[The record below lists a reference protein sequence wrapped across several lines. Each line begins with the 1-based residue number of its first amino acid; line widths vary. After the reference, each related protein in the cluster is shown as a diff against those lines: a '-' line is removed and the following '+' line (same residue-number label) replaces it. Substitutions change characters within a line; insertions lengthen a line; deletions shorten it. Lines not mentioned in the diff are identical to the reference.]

1 LVGGQPQTAR
11 KEHMQD
17 TNIHIRASE
26 EFKEQARQQA
36 ADSGFTTVSQYI
48 KYLVTNDKKEKNG
61 KRK

>member
-1 LVGGQPQTAR
+1 MVGGKPQTAR

-17 TNIHIRASE
+17 TNIHIRASA
-26 EFKEQARQQA
+26 EFKEQVRQQA

-48 KYLVTNDKKEKNG
+48 KYLVANDKKESNG

>member
-1 LVGGQPQTAR
+1 
-11 KEHMQD
+11 MQN

-26 EFKEQARQQA
+26 EFKEQVRQQA

-48 KYLVTNDKKEKNG
+48 KYLVANDKKENNG